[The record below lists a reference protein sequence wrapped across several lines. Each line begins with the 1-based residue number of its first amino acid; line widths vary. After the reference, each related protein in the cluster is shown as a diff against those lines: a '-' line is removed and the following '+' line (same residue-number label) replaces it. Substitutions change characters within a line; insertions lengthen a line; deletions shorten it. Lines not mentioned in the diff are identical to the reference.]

1 MSYIAYTYTYTCTL
15 YIYIYLNFT
24 CISRIK
30 KIYIYIP
37 SIDTIIVLYQYYFNI
52 SNTEFIRIY
61 KISFPPIPSAVPT
74 LSRLMRLRVST
85 AFQALRA
92 SSRDD
97 QINLVLCFIWFHDV
111 NFEIWL
117 ILHTNVCI
125 LYIYYIYLY
134 IHFASE
140 SVDTVFDWCEHLT
153 NHKPLSNLPATCKPW
168 RVKWD
173 GFFVLEMSNE
183 RILKT
188 WFRCE
193 PNKYKRWRTSGY
205 LNQIEKENLLNT
217 FRKMIRCLRFFGLPF
232 LSFWTWTVLTRVSF

>member
-1 MSYIAYTYTYTCTL
+1 M
-15 YIYIYLNFT
+15 
-24 CISRIK
+24 
-30 KIYIYIP
+30 
-37 SIDTIIVLYQYYFNI
+37 LYQYYFNI

-125 LYIYYIYLY
+125 LYIYIIYICIYTL
-134 IHFASE
+134 
-140 SVDTVFDWCEHLT
+140 HL
-153 NHKPLSNLPATCKPW
+153 
-168 RVKWD
+168 
-173 GFFVLEMSNE
+173 
-183 RILKT
+183 
-188 WFRCE
+188 
-193 PNKYKRWRTSGY
+193 
-205 LNQIEKENLLNT
+205 NLLTQFLIDVNIWQT
-217 FRKMIRCLRFFGLPF
+217 TNLCQIFPQLASLGVSNGMGF
-232 LSFWTWTVLTRVSF
+232 LSLKWVMKGFWKRGFVANQTSTKDEGHRAI